1 MINYTW
7 FDAINSLNS
16 NVILELFKRW
26 QVVIMAQRI
35 YGCLGS
41 KSGSR
46 AESRDDSSRPIN
58 QEGSPRIYKY
68 DWGVQNAITYGFST
82 LVLEWQLKELHLHG
96 ELLLYEINVG
106 WRGGA
111 EWGQGECGRGC
122 RSPRRKKAV
131 HLWGTIYRSI
141 TLLWTTGLAWL

>member
-1 MINYTW
+1 
-7 FDAINSLNS
+7 
-16 NVILELFKRW
+16 
-26 QVVIMAQRI
+26 MAQRI

-106 WRGGA
+106 WRGG
-111 EWGQGECGRGC
+111 GQSGVRVNVEEGAGLQEE
-122 RSPRRKKAV
+122 KKRYISGVPFTAV
-131 HLWGTIYRSI
+131 SHCCEQQD
-141 TLLWTTGLAWL
+141 